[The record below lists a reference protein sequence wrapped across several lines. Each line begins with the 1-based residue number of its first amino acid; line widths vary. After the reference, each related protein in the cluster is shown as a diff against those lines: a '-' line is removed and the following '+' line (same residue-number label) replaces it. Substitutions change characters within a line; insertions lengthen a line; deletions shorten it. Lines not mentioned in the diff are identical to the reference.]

1 MKLHLILVLT
11 ALLLYSACEKET
23 STPAPPPTLTV
34 PTHDFRDSF
43 VGTYVG
49 TMRKISRAY
58 DQGLDSTWI
67 VSDTTYPKVVIVSYE
82 IDDSLSY
89 YTDPP
94 SYHEQETFP
103 AIRIDGGPHAV
114 DTSGD
119 FRTQFSDDL
128 DYAWRGLFIK
138 PDSMFRIYQS
148 FFGDDFDYTHRDT
161 FRAVRQ

>member
-23 STPAPPPTLTV
+23 STPAPPPPPPG